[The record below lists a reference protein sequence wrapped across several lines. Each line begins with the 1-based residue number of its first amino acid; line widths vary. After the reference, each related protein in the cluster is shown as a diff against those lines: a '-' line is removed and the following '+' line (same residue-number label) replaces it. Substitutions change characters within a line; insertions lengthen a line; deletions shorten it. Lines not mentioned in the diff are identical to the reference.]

1 MWIVKPG
8 NLMNKKNAFLLL
20 LVIIVLG
27 SFLRL
32 YDISKESFWLDE
44 GATALTIKKYDLPQ
58 ILKNI
63 NEENK
68 ILPGYYAAGDLPI
81 YYFLLEIWSMPFGI
95 SELSLRSFSAIFGIL
110 SLILVFYLAN
120 LIFNKNIALLSTFF
134 AAINLTLIIYS
145 QEARV
150 YAFALFFS
158 LLSIIF
164 LIKYL
169 KQGKGT
175 YLTGFVISN
184 LILLYSQFS
193 WLIFVFAEGLYAL
206 LVLYLRYKSKKGFD
220 KKLFAVLLIMGVISM
235 MVIGNAL
242 SSNVADTESVYGRP
256 DIMRIAEF
264 GVQLS
269 SYVPAKEDIIKSVDN
284 FPKNIFSYEFLLV
297 LSVSLISAIIA
308 ILFIV
313 GIKNSKKDIA
323 SLLLAFMFFAP
334 IAIILIFSLVLPG
347 FSLLQ
352 IRQLIYVVPIY
363 LIFASFGCFK
373 VKFRNVAII
382 LIIILSIFPTY
393 HYYNETKKQ
402 EFREAAGMLP
412 QEEIIFTNIHSAQV
426 ALKYYYG
433 ESDNIIGI
441 KSINELKPHLQG
453 IDSFWILFTF
463 TKYSDPDG
471 KIRDYIDSNYVLLE
485 KMQFRDIELLRY
497 GIKE

>member
-1 MWIVKPG
+1 
-8 NLMNKKNAFLLL
+8 MNKKNTLLL
-20 LVIIVLG
+20 LLIIIVLG

-32 YDISKESFWLDE
+32 YGISKESFWLDE
-44 GATALTIKKYDLPQ
+44 GATALTVKKYNLPQ

-68 ILPGYYAAGDLPI
+68 ILPEYYTAGDLPV
-81 YYFLLEIWSMPFGI
+81 YYSLLEIWSTPFGI

-110 SLILVFYLAN
+110 SLILVFYLTN

-134 AAINLTLIIYS
+134 SAINLTLIFYS

-150 YAFALFFS
+150 YSFVLFFS
-158 LLSIIF
+158 ILSITF
-164 LIKYL
+164 LVKYL
-169 KQGKGT
+169 KQGKGI
-175 YLTGFVISN
+175 YLAGVIISN
-184 LILLYSQFS
+184 AILLYSQFS

-206 LVLYLRYKSKKGFD
+206 FALYKKYRAEMKLD
-220 KKLFAVLLIMGVISM
+220 KKLLVALLIIGVVSLP
-235 MVIGNAL
+235 VIGKAFF
-242 SSNVADTESVYGRP
+242 SDIDVANTENVYGRP
-256 DIMRIAEF
+256 DVIRIAEF

-269 SYVPAKEDIIKSVDN
+269 TYVPAKEDILKAVDN

-297 LSVSLISAIIA
+297 LSVSLISAIIG

-323 SLLLAFMFFAP
+323 SLLLVFMFFAP

-352 IRQLIYVVPIY
+352 IRQLIYIIPIY

-382 LIIILSIFPTY
+382 LIIILSILPTY
-393 HYYNETKKQ
+393 YYHTETKKQ
-402 EFREAAGMLP
+402 EFREVAGLLP
-412 QEEIIFTNIHSAQV
+412 QEDIIFTNIHSAQV
-426 ALKYYYG
+426 TLKYYYG

-441 KSINELKPHLQG
+441 RSIDELRPHLED
-453 IDSFWILFTF
+453 INSFWILFTF

-471 KIRDYIDSNYVLLE
+471 EIRDYIDSNYVLLE
-485 KMQFRDIELLRY
+485 EMQFRDIELLHY
-497 GIKE
+497 GKNGN